1 MISWA
6 TPLLVLPGVGL
17 MVMSTSARFAR
28 LHDELHHHIHRM
40 GCDDRTVERLL
51 LRGRLFRNALLSLY
65 AAVAML
71 ALAGLAG
78 GMEMPESVSTSLLAT
93 GVTLLVVASGLLMRE
108 TTLSLEVIEH
118 EVHQLPRPSE
128 SRGS

>member
-28 LHDELHHHIHRM
+28 LHDELHHHIHQM

-51 LRGRLFRNALLSLY
+51 LRGRLFRNALLALY
-65 AAVAML
+65 GAVAML
-71 ALAGLAG
+71 SLAGLAG
-78 GMEMPESVSTSLLAT
+78 GMEMPEWVSTALLAT
-93 GVTLLVVASGLLMRE
+93 GVTLLVVASGTLMRE

-118 EVHQLPRPSE
+118 EVNAVHSPS
-128 SRGS
+128 SDRGA